1 MPGPGMG
8 QPPGEPRLA
17 TPRVSWASL
26 FTANS
31 SVELRPRLLSLST
44 KAWSPPHGLVIF
56 RAEVLNQG
64 HSAPHG
70 HWQCPGMFRV
80 GVLLASGRSRLGMW
94 LNNLQCP
101 GWPHHKEWPA
111 PGISSARRRSPALVG
126 VTSIQGFYVVCIA
139 QPFWGLVSSSVTCWQ
154 HLLCGL
160 LWMCRGRDPN
170 VLCLLVRIQYSTAF
184 AGEGQ
189 PWKSPG
195 PMTTQCL
202 PGWGLRAYERQ
213 LSQNALHWDN
223 PKSLPLCPLSVRSI
237 SKSEGGYIKRPGG
250 LHEILLFPKHRD
262 RGCSLPSQSNSGWQ

>member
-17 TPRVSWASL
+17 TPRVSWASP

-31 SVELRPRLLSLST
+31 SVELRPRLLSHGDNTEHKSVVPA
-44 KAWSPPHGLVIF
+44 AWTCYIPGRRFSVRAMVPPMDTGNV
-56 RAEVLNQG
+56 RARFCLFQ
-64 HSAPHG
+64 
-70 HWQCPGMFRV
+70 FRV
-80 GVLLASGRSRLGMW
+80 GVLLASGRSRLGMR

-111 PGISSARRRSPALVG
+111 PGISSARWRSPALVG

-154 HLLCGL
+154 HLLYGL
-160 LWMCRGRDPN
+160 LWMCRGKDPN

-184 AGEGQ
+184 GGWGVGRVQ

-202 PGWGLRAYERQ
+202 PGWGLRTYERQ

-223 PKSLPLCPLSVRSI
+223 PKSLPLCPLSVPSI
-237 SKSEGGYIKRPGG
+237 SELEGGYIKRPGG
-250 LHEILLFPKHRD
+250 LHEILLFPKRM
-262 RGCSLPSQSNSGWQ
+262 